1 VLRELL
7 DHGTDGNWGYQLPVQ
22 LRFHGTG
29 SPFMTQTIDPI
40 KLKAA
45 AEHLE
50 WVLTQYPH
58 DDEVQGLLRA
68 LFPLIETAKAG
79 RVHEP
84 LERQD
89 IPCRRNFAEGAY
101 RPYTNPSVDEAY
113 VRFSIEMRGGL
124 SEKEK
129 LNILQLEEMRRGMKP

>member
-1 VLRELL
+1 
-7 DHGTDGNWGYQLPVQ
+7 
-22 LRFHGTG
+22 
-29 SPFMTQTIDPI
+29 MTQTIDPV

-50 WVLTQYPH
+50 WVLKQYP
-58 DDEVQGLLRA
+58 DSEDVQGLYHA
-68 LFPLIETAKAG
+68 LLPLIEGAKAE
-79 RVHEP
+79 RVQDP
-84 LERQD
+84 LGRQD
-89 IPCRRNFAEGAY
+89 IPCGYNFADGIY
-101 RPYTNPSVDEAY
+101 RPYTDPNVDEAY